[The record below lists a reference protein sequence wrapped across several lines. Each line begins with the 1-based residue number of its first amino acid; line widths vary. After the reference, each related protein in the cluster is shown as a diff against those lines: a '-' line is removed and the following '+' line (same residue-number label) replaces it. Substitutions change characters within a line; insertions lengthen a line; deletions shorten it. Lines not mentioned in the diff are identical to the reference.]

1 MITIPYELE
10 SAMRSEGIAISGNL
24 RETKTGFIRFDVDG
38 DKPNSQNGW
47 IRFFGDGANFGSFK
61 LGISASWF
69 DSGAVKVSKKEIQQ
83 RNAARQKEQAI
94 SYADAAKKA
103 VYIFNKS
110 IDIDCH
116 QYLTKKGILN
126 HGLKSY
132 KGALVVPIF
141 NNCGKLT
148 SLQFI
153 DNTGCKRFL
162 SGGEIDGCYSIIG
175 WRKCGI
181 VVICEGWATG
191 ATIHEATGLPVVVA
205 FNSANLPKVAK
216 NIRLRTGNRV
226 MIIIAADNDKN
237 LSIRRPD
244 IGNIGIKKG
253 YEAASISRG
262 HLLYPIFSESESG
275 SDFNDLGKIKTAKI
289 FKRIV

>member
-1 MITIPYELE
+1 MIAIPHELE

-24 RETKTGFIRFDVDG
+24 RETKNGFIRFDVDG
-38 DKPNSQNGW
+38 DKRNSQNGW

-94 SYADAAKKA
+94 SYAEAAKKA

-110 IDIDCH
+110 TDVESH
-116 QYLTKKGILN
+116 PYLTNKNVLN

-153 DNTGCKRFL
+153 DNDGCKRFL

-175 WRKCGI
+175 WQNCGI
-181 VVICEGWATG
+181 VVVCEGWATG

-226 MIIIAADNDKN
+226 MFIIAADNDKE

-253 YEAASISRG
+253 YEAATVSRG
-262 HLLYPIFSESESG
+262 HLLYPIFSERESG